1 MPSSADIPLVPWMT
15 VKPDDA
21 ALQFFVPATSS
32 ICGITS
38 MTDFE
43 DRPPPAVGAYWVK
56 EEDYPALPKLSGDG
70 KHRSARRSRLAG
82 SLRHLL
88 RDGGQPHRRGE
99 IVVVFPMGSFAVG
112 IGDPNVTWIGGR
124 CAVLQDPS

>member
-1 MPSSADIPLVPWMT
+1 MSKRSGEPRSSRRSMLAIAGKLRQRRIVFLFDPISSDRWRRSVLKMSNT
-15 VKPDDA
+15 KY
-21 ALQFFVPATSS
+21 LGTSRS
-32 ICGITS
+32 CGVTRRI
-38 MTDFE
+38 DFE

-82 SLRHLL
+82 SLRRLL

-99 IVVVFPMGSFAVG
+99 IVVVF
-112 IGDPNVTWIGGR
+112 
-124 CAVLQDPS
+124 